1 MPAEAIT
8 AKATFT
14 VQGGS
19 GAPIEV
25 QFNPVSLEHTIANQL
40 QGEGGQAAQHVSSSS
55 AKLSLELVFDTTDAG
70 ADVRTKTNPV
80 ANLMKP
86 GGGQGGDDAARLA
99 PPRVTFDWGAFRFQG
114 LVESFKETIDYF
126 SADGVSLRAN
136 VALTL
141 SSDEHVFEA
150 LGDPSRTA
158 DVAEG
163 FEVPGG
169 DASSL
174 AAAGGAP
181 EAARAIA
188 GANGLESLRFG
199 AGAGLSLGAGVSIA
213 PPAAFAAGG
222 AGAGAGLGLSL
233 GVGLSASA
241 GPVGGQMSAGVAAAA
256 GAFGNLAQPS
266 ATATMANLDPRRLVG
281 GGAAPALP
289 RGGTQFD
296 LSGKALTQ
304 GPSGFQ
310 SKVGGAIQFD
320 EP

>member
-1 MPAEAIT
+1 MPTDTQI

-40 QGEGGQAAQHVSSSS
+40 QGEGGQAAQHVASSS
-55 AKLSLELVFDTTDAG
+55 AKLSLELVFDTTDTG

-99 PPRVTFDWGAFRFQG
+99 PPRVTFDWGAFRFLG

-126 SADGVSLRAN
+126 SADGVPLRAT

-141 SSDEHVFEA
+141 SADDHVFEA
-150 LGDPSRTA
+150 LGDPNRTA
-158 DVAEG
+158 SVADG
-163 FEVPGG
+163 LEVPGG
-169 DASSL
+169 DPSSL

-188 GANGLESLRFG
+188 SANGLESLRFG
-199 AGAGLSLGAGVSIA
+199 AGASLAIGGGVSIK
-213 PPAAFAAGG
+213 PPAVFAAGG
-222 AGAGAGLGLSL
+222 GGAGFGLSL
-233 GVGLSASA
+233 GVGVSAAA
-241 GPVGGQMSAGVAAAA
+241 GPVSGQMSAGISATA
-256 GAFGNLAQPS
+256 GAFAALGQP
-266 ATATMANLDPRRLVG
+266 TAAVSTANLDPRRLVG
-281 GGAAPALP
+281 GAAPPAAP

-296 LSGKALTQ
+296 LSGKALTP
-304 GPSGFQ
+304 GPSSFR
-310 SKVGGAIQFD
+310 SNVGASIQFD

>member
-1 MPAEAIT
+1 MPTDTQI

-14 VQGGS
+14 VEGGS
-19 GAPIEV
+19 GAPLEV

-55 AKLSLELVFDTTDAG
+55 AELSLELIFDTTDTG

-86 GGGQGGDDAARLA
+86 GGGQSGDDAARLA

-114 LVESFKETIDYF
+114 LVKSFKETIDYF
-126 SADGVSLRAN
+126 SADGVPLRAT
-136 VALTL
+136 VSLTL

-150 LGDPSRTA
+150 LGDPNRTA
-158 DVAEG
+158 SVADG
-163 FEVPGG
+163 LEVPGG
-169 DASSL
+169 DPSSL

-181 EAARAIA
+181 GAARAIA
-188 GANGLESLRFG
+188 SANGLESLRFG
-199 AGAGLSLGAGVSIA
+199 AGASLSIGGGVSIK

-222 AGAGAGLGLSL
+222 GAGFGISL
-233 GVGLSASA
+233 GVGVSASA
-241 GPVGGQMSAGVAAAA
+241 GPVSGQLSAGVSASA
-256 GAFGNLAQPS
+256 GAFAALGQPPA
-266 ATATMANLDPRRLVG
+266 ATSLTSLDPRRLVG
-281 GGAAPALP
+281 GAVPPAAP

-296 LSGKALTQ
+296 LTGKALTQ
-304 GPSGFQ
+304 GPSSFQ
-310 SKVGGAIQFD
+310 ANVGGSIRFD